1 MNDLNNCVRQALA
14 ELEAA
19 GLVVKTGEFR
29 RDRLGNLTPV
39 FVAARSLGLIDQA
52 EEERR
57 LKLIEEDR
65 GGPA

>member
-1 MNDLNNCVRQALA
+1 MNDLNNCVGQALA

-19 GLVVKTGEFR
+19 GLVVRAGEFR
-29 RDRLGNLTPV
+29 RDRLANLTPV

-57 LKLIEEDR
+57 LRLIEEE
-65 GGPA
+65 

>member
-1 MNDLNNCVRQALA
+1 LRGSSLT

-19 GLVVKTGEFR
+19 GLVVRTGEFR

-57 LKLIEEDR
+57 LKLIEEE
-65 GGPA
+65 